1 MKDNSP
7 INTIRWFEDLGSEDV
22 PAVGGK
28 MHPWENC
35 NGILTIA
42 NQFRDYA
49 EKDRGESKAH
59 HPQFQD
65 RPPVKEPPNEPQKP
79 PVKEPGEPP
88 DPLPPP
94 SRPPVEE
101 PPNEPGKPPVKE
113 PPPKDPNR
121 QPPQKSPVRAGQKS
135 YSLFGACAL
144 GGLYGL
150 LIWLTYEPLYNLESI
165 FKPASIAVIGN

>member
-1 MKDNSP
+1 MKSKVQKIGRARVVD
-7 INTIRWFEDLGSEDV
+7 IKGCRHHFEVSD
-22 PAVGGK
+22 
-28 MHPWENC
+28 C
-35 NGILTIA
+35 NGILSIA
-42 NQFRDYA
+42 SQSRDYA

-65 RPPVKEPPNEPQKP
+65 RPPVKEP
-79 PVKEPGEPP
+79 GEQP

-113 PPPKDPNR
+113 PPPKDPDR
-121 QPPQKSPVRAGQKS
+121 PPPQKPPIRAGQKS

-144 GGLYGL
+144 GLYAL
-150 LIWLTYEPLYNLESI
+150 LIWLIYEPLYNLESI
-165 FKPASIAVIGN
+165 FKPASIAVIGD